1 MPLAMAD
8 RLGPYEIIAPL
19 GAGGMG
25 EVYKARDTRL
35 DRIVAVKVSK
45 QEFTERFEREARAV
59 AALNHPHICQLYDVG
74 PNYLVMEYV
83 EGSPLRGPLPLD
95 KALEYAGQ
103 MAAALDAAHT
113 QKVTH
118 RDLKPTNVL
127 VTKSAGVKLLDF
139 GLAKFDKPF
148 AADHTTVAQG
158 LTAQGTI
165 VGTLQY
171 MSPEQL
177 NGLETGPRSDIFS
190 FGLVL
195 YEMITGT
202 RAFEG
207 ATPASVIAAILE
219 RPAPSIA
226 EVAPSALDRVLKRC
240 LEKDPE
246 NRWQTARDLRAAL
259 ELATQ
264 PSKPVTAP
272 ATALPEPGIRRW
284 LWPTLAVVSTAAAL
298 TFAFL
303 HLRDAPQPEAR
314 TVQFQIAP
322 PETSS
327 IDHFKVSP
335 DGQTL
340 AFIAD
345 GRLWVRPLDSLQA
358 QPLAGTEGAN
368 LLFWSPDSQFIAFVA
383 QGKLQRMAASGGP
396 AQIICNV
403 SQSHGGTWNRDGVIV
418 LPLSLTSGLF
428 QVSANGGV
436 PVPLDQADAAGVP
449 PQQVQPE
456 FLPDGRH
463 FLFWELKREHTGI
476 YVGSLDGMPPLRLF
490 PQNNSSDS
498 NATYVPAA
506 GAPGQDGYLLFR
518 RGETLMAQRFNPTQL
533 SLSGDASPIAERV
546 GGSALSAAFS
556 SAENGTL
563 VYASTGGASAV
574 QQLAW
579 WDRNGKRGA
588 SFGPPGIYQNFRLAP
603 DEKRIVFASNRDSN
617 TDIWV
622 LDSVRGVTSRL
633 TFDRG
638 IDDPAL
644 WSPDGSRLV
653 WASSRTGPFD
663 LYVKSANG
671 AGAEQ
676 LLIKMGTPAG
686 WADDWSQD
694 GRLLLYQIPGPK
706 TGQDLWVAE
715 QASESA
721 IGDLK
726 PSPYLQAAFDEKHGR
741 FSPNGR
747 WVAYTSNESG
757 RDEVYVQSFPLSGA
771 KFQISA
777 NGGREPQW
785 RKDGTELFY
794 IAEDR
799 TLMAVPV
806 KLAESAAEPLQVG
819 SPKRLFPMPF
829 VDTFIIGLS
838 YEVSRDGARFLMP
851 VPPSGTTAPPLTV
864 VLNWQAQLKK

>member
-1 MPLAMAD
+1 MPLAIGE
-8 RLGPYEIIAPL
+8 RLGPYEIIEPL
-19 GAGGMG
+19 GSGGMG
-25 EVYKARDTRL
+25 EVFKARDTRL
-35 DRIVAVKVSK
+35 DRVVAVKVSK

-74 PNYLVMEYV
+74 PHYLVMEYV
-83 EGSPLRGPLPLD
+83 EGSTLKGPLPLD
-95 KALEYAGQ
+95 KALEYASQ
-103 MAAALDAAHT
+103 IASALDAAHT
-113 QKVTH
+113 HMVTH
-118 RDLKPTNVL
+118 RDLKPGNVL

-139 GLAKFDKPF
+139 GLAKIDKPF
-148 AADHTTVAQG
+148 TADHTTVAQG
-158 LTAQGTI
+158 LTAQGSI
-165 VGTLQY
+165 VGTLLY

-177 NGLETGPRSDIFS
+177 NGLEAGPRSDIFS

-195 YEMITGT
+195 YEMITGS

-226 EVAPSALDRVLKRC
+226 EVAPPALDRVLKRC

-264 PSKPVTAP
+264 PSTPVAGR
-272 ATALPEPGIRRW
+272 ATVLPEPGLRRW
-284 LWPTLAVVSTAAAL
+284 LWPTLAVVAAAS
-298 TFAFL
+298 AFTLAVL
-303 HLRDAPQPEAR
+303 HLREAPPSETRA
-314 TVQFQIAP
+314 VQFQIAP
-322 PETSS
+322 PGKSS
-327 IDHFKVSP
+327 IDYFKLSP

-368 LLFWSPDSQFIAFVA
+368 EVFWSPDSQSIAFVA
-383 QGKLQRMAASGGP
+383 QGKLQRMPASGGT
-396 AQIICNV
+396 AQIICSV
-403 SQSHGGTWNRDGVIV
+403 AQSHGGTWNRDGVIV

-436 PVPLDQADAAGVP
+436 PVPLGQANAAAIP
-449 PQQVQPE
+449 PQQIQPE

-463 FLFWELKREHTGI
+463 FLYWELRREHTGI

-506 GAPGQDGYLLFR
+506 GAPAQDGYLLFR
-518 RGETLMAQRFNPTQL
+518 RGETLMAQRFNPTRL
-533 SLSGDASPIAERV
+533 SLSGDASPIAERI

-556 SAENGTL
+556 SAKNGTL

-574 QQLAW
+574 QQLGW
-579 WDRNGKRGA
+579 WDRNGKQVA
-588 SFGPPGIYQNFRLAP
+588 SVGPPGIYQNFRLAP
-603 DEKRIVFASNRDSN
+603 DEKRIAFASNRDGN

-633 TFDRG
+633 TFDGG
-638 IDDPAL
+638 IDDPAM
-644 WSPDGSRLV
+644 WSPDGSRLI
-653 WASSRTGPFD
+653 WASSRTGSFD

-671 AGAEQ
+671 AGPEQ

-686 WADDWSQD
+686 WPEDWSQD
-694 GRLLLYQIPGPK
+694 GRYLLYQIPGMK
-706 TGQDLWVAE
+706 TGQDLWVA
-715 QASESA
+715 ARPSEGVS
-721 IGDLK
+721 GDLT

-741 FSPNGR
+741 FFPNGR

-799 TLMAVPV
+799 ALMAVPV
-806 KLAESAAEPLQVG
+806 KVAESAAEPFQVG
-819 SPKRLFPMPF
+819 SPKRLFPVPF

-838 YEVSRDGARFLMP
+838 YEVSRDGERFLMP
-851 VPPSGTTAPPLTV
+851 ATPSGATAPPLAV

>member
-1 MPLAMAD
+1 MSLTVGE

-35 DRIVAVKVSK
+35 DRIVAVKISK
-45 QEFTERFEREARAV
+45 QQFTERSEREARAV

-74 PNYLVMEYV
+74 PNYLVMEYI
-83 EGSPLRGPLPLD
+83 EGSPLKGPLPLD
-95 KALEYAGQ
+95 KAMEYAGQ
-103 MAAALDAAHT
+103 MASALDAAHT

-118 RDLKPTNVL
+118 RDLKPGNVL

-139 GLAKFDKPF
+139 GLAKIDRPF
-148 AADHTTVAQG
+148 TADHTTVAQG
-158 LTAQGTI
+158 LTAQGSI
-165 VGTLQY
+165 VGTLLY

-177 NGLETGPRSDIFS
+177 NGLEAGPRSDIFS

-195 YEMITGT
+195 YEMITGS

-207 ATPASVIAAILE
+207 ATPASVIGAILE

-226 EVAPSALDRVLKRC
+226 DVAPPALDRVLKRC

-264 PSKPVTAP
+264 PPTRMAGRASER
-272 ATALPEPGIRRW
+272 PEPGLRRW
-284 LWPTLAVVSTAAAL
+284 LWPTLAVVATASAL
-298 TFAFL
+298 TLAVL
-303 HLRDAPQPEAR
+303 HLREAPPSATR
-314 TVQFQIAP
+314 AVQFQIAP
-322 PETSS
+322 PGKSS
-327 IDHFKVSP
+327 IDYFKLSP

-345 GRLWVRPLDSLQA
+345 SRLWVRPLDSLQA

-368 LLFWSPDSQFIAFVA
+368 EMFWSPDSQSIAFVA
-383 QGKLQRMAASGGP
+383 QGKLQRMTASGGP
-396 AQIICNV
+396 AQTICNV

-428 QVSANGGV
+428 QVSANGGI
-436 PVPLDQADAAGVP
+436 PVPLVRADAAGPP
-449 PQQVQPE
+449 PQQIQPE

-463 FLFWELKREHTGI
+463 FLYWELNREHTGI

-490 PQNNSSDS
+490 SQNNSSDS

-518 RGETLMAQRFNPTQL
+518 RGETLMAQRFNPTRL
-533 SLSGDASPIAERV
+533 RLSGNASPIAERV
-546 GGSALSAAFS
+546 GGNVLWAAFS
-556 SAENGTL
+556 ISENGTL
-563 VYASTGGASAV
+563 AYASTGGASAV

-579 WDRNGKRGA
+579 WDRSGKQMA
-588 SFGPPGIYQNFRLAP
+588 SFGPPGNYQDFRLAP
-603 DEKRIVFASNRDSN
+603 DEKRISFSATRNNN
-617 TDIWV
+617 TDVWV
-622 LDSVRGVTSRL
+622 LDSVRGVPSRL
-633 TFDRG
+633 TFDPA
-638 IDDPAL
+638 IDDPPL
-644 WSPDGSRLV
+644 WSPDGSRVV
-653 WASSRTGPFD
+653 WASSRNGPFD
-663 LYVKSANG
+663 LYVKSASG
-671 AGAEQ
+671 TGPEK

-686 WADDWSQD
+686 WPEDWSQD
-694 GRLLLYQIPGPK
+694 GRYLLYQIPGAT
-706 TGQDLWVAE
+706 TGQDLWVAP
-715 QASESA
+715 QPSED
-721 IGDLK
+721 GNEDGK
-726 PSPYLQAAFDEKHGR
+726 PFPYLQAEFDEKHGR
-741 FSPNGR
+741 FHPNGR

-785 RKDGTELFY
+785 RKDGSELFY

-799 TLMAVPV
+799 ALTAVPV
-806 KLAESAAEPLQVG
+806 KVAESTGESFQVG
-819 SPKRLFPMPF
+819 SPKQLFPVPF
-829 VDTFIIGLS
+829 IDTFIVGLS
-838 YEVSRDGARFLMP
+838 YEVSRDGERFLMP
-851 VPPSGTTAPPLTV
+851 ASPSGAAEPPLTV
-864 VLNWQAQLKK
+864 VLNWQTQLKN

>member
-1 MPLAMAD
+1 MPLAIGE

-19 GAGGMG
+19 GSGGMG
-25 EVYKARDTRL
+25 EVFKARDTRL
-35 DRIVAVKVSK
+35 DRIVAVKISK

-83 EGSPLRGPLPLD
+83 EGSPLKGPLPLD

-103 MAAALDAAHT
+103 MASALDAAHT
-113 QKVTH
+113 HKVTH
-118 RDLKPTNVL
+118 RDLKPGNVL
-127 VTKSAGVKLLDF
+127 VTKGAGVKLLDF
-139 GLAKFDKPF
+139 GLAKIEKPF
-148 AADHTTVAQG
+148 TTDHTTVAQG
-158 LTAQGTI
+158 LTAQGSI
-165 VGTLQY
+165 VGTLLY

-177 NGLETGPRSDIFS
+177 NGLEAGPRSDIFS

-195 YEMITGT
+195 YEMIAGS

-226 EVAPSALDRVLKRC
+226 DVAPPALDRVLKRC

-264 PSKPVTAP
+264 PSTPVAGR
-272 ATALPEPGIRRW
+272 ATVLPEPGLRRW
-284 LWPTLAVVSTAAAL
+284 LWPTLAVVATASAL
-298 TFAFL
+298 TLAVL
-303 HLRDAPQPEAR
+303 HLREASPSETR
-314 TVQFQIAP
+314 AVQFQIAP
-322 PETSS
+322 PGKSS
-327 IDHFKVSP
+327 IDYFKLSP

-345 GRLWVRPLDSLQA
+345 GRLWIRPLDSLQA

-368 LLFWSPDSQFIAFVA
+368 EAFWSPDSQFIAFVA
-383 QGKLQRMAASGGP
+383 QGKLQKMAASGGP

-403 SQSHGGTWNRDGVIV
+403 AQSHGGTWNRDGVIV

-436 PVPLDQADAAGVP
+436 PVPLGRANAAGPP
-449 PQQVQPE
+449 PQQIQPE

-463 FLFWELKREHTGI
+463 FLYWELKREHTGI
-476 YVGSLDGMPPLRLF
+476 YVGSLDGAPPLRLF

-506 GAPGQDGYLLFR
+506 APGQDGYLLFR
-518 RGETLMAQRFNPTQL
+518 RGETLMSQRFNPTRL
-533 SLSGDASPIAERV
+533 SLSGDASPIAERI
-546 GGSALSAAFS
+546 GGSALWAAFS
-556 SAENGTL
+556 ISENRTL
-563 VYASTGGASAV
+563 VYASTGGASAF

-579 WDRNGKRGA
+579 WDRNGKQVA
-588 SFGPPGIYQNFRLAP
+588 SFGPPGIYQDFRLSP
-603 DEKRIVFASNRDSN
+603 DEKRIAFSSTRNSNIDV
-617 TDIWV
+617 WV
-622 LDSVRGVTSRL
+622 LDSVRGVPSRL
-633 TFDRG
+633 TFDPA
-638 IDDPAL
+638 IDDPPM
-644 WSPDGSRLV
+644 WSPDGSRVV

-671 AGAEQ
+671 TGPEQ

-686 WADDWSQD
+686 WPEDWSQD
-694 GRLLLYQIPGPK
+694 GRYLLYQIPGAT
-706 TGQDLWVAE
+706 TGQDLWVAAQSSE
-715 QASESA
+715 GASE
-721 IGDLK
+721 DRK
-726 PSPYLQAAFDEKHGR
+726 PFPYLQAEFDEKHGR

-799 TLMAVPV
+799 ALMAVPV
-806 KLAESAAEPLQVG
+806 KIVESAAEPFQVG
-819 SPKRLFPMPF
+819 SPKRLFPVPF
-829 VDTFIIGLS
+829 VDTFIVGLS
-838 YEVSRDGARFLMP
+838 YEVSRDGERFLMP
-851 VPPSGTTAPPLTV
+851 ASPSGAAAPALTV
-864 VLNWQAQLKK
+864 VLNWQTQLKN